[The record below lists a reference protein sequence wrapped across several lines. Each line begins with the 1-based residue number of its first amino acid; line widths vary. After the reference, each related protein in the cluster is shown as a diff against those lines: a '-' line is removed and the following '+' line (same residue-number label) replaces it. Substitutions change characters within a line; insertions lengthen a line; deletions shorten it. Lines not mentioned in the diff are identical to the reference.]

1 VRLKKREIK
10 IHHTTT
16 MKSAKTKKEIKL
28 KWHSLEQVV
37 HASSKSAVFK
47 QAYDEELVQLRFAQ
61 KLREL
66 RSAKRLTQKMV
77 ADRVGMPQSVIAR
90 IESGTRGISLDTL
103 GKMAAVFGKR
113 IELV

>member
-1 VRLKKREIK
+1 
-10 IHHTTT
+10 

-37 HASSKSAVFK
+37 RASSKSAVFK
-47 QAYDEELVQLRFAQ
+47 QAYDEELSQLRLAQ

-66 RSAKRLTQKMV
+66 RSTKRLTQKMV